1 VIRLTIYT
9 SRFFYEYSTVQY
21 TLLVI
26 VAWPTQ
32 GHIIAT
38 NKCTQATHVNRVSGV
53 FRVSALCSVLHV
65 VIKLSLV
72 FTLPAVHSVFDG
84 SLAQF
89 HLHTSYS
96 LTWCAYGSRRCFHG
110 YGYTGAC
117 NSFGTRIVNVECV
130 KDLRARHLPST
141 DAVIAR
147 RRSRTTKDRI
157 AYALRRA
164 VEGEL
169 GKEGKK
175 ESVSDGL
182 KVSHLRVTH

>member
-1 VIRLTIYT
+1 MD
-9 SRFFYEYSTVQY
+9 QD
-21 TLLVI
+21 
-26 VAWPTQ
+26 VA
-32 GHIIAT
+32 
-38 NKCTQATHVNRVSGV
+38 
-53 FRVSALCSVLHV
+53 
-65 VIKLSLV
+65 
-72 FTLPAVHSVFDG
+72 
-84 SLAQF
+84 
-89 HLHTSYS
+89 
-96 LTWCAYGSRRCFHG
+96 FHG
-110 YGYTGAC
+110 CGYTGAC